1 VAISFFEQ
9 CLANNFAGDM
19 AVKIYQG
26 SLLLQYLK
34 KKTGS
39 VSLSPKSRA
48 NLGNLYAIYVLVED
62 YIKEGFDKSG
72 KYSNYNGASF
82 SDLFNRQRQLPFGS
96 KLQNHALNHRCNQ
109 EFIKFFPRCGEPIT
123 RDTKTQKYWINEKM
137 LLIKMNS
144 SETNIASVV
153 IEIIDKYIGK
163 RSEKYNEILKKCDDL
178 KNEKDEDIIIHFI
191 ESLVSP
197 TSDARTFEIISFVI
211 LKNYFEIESVWF
223 GKSKSNINNE
233 TLQLFKTGRT
243 NANDGGIDFVMKP
256 LGRFFQVTEDIDL
269 KKFFLD
275 IEKINRFP
283 ITFVIKSTK
292 NEKELIKKIE
302 EKAKSEYEPQIV
314 KKYMGAIEEIISL
327 PELLERL
334 HVVVKKDKIAN
345 LLTDLEAYFKV
356 EFDIK

>member
-1 VAISFFEQ
+1 
-9 CLANNFAGDM
+9 
-19 AVKIYQG
+19 
-26 SLLLQYLK
+26 
-34 KKTGS
+34 
-39 VSLSPKSRA
+39 
-48 NLGNLYAIYVLVED
+48 
-62 YIKEGFDKSG
+62 
-72 KYSNYNGASF
+72 
-82 SDLFNRQRQLPFGS
+82 
-96 KLQNHALNHRCNQ
+96 
-109 EFIKFFPRCGEPIT
+109 
-123 RDTKTQKYWINEKM
+123 M

-153 IEIIDKYIGK
+153 IEIIDKYVGK

-223 GKSKSNINNE
+223 GKSKSNVNNE

-256 LGRFFQVTEDIDL
+256 LGRFFQVTEDINL

-292 NEKELIKKIE
+292 KEKELIKKIGD
-302 EKAKSEYEPQIV
+302 KAKSEYDPETV

-334 HVVVKKDKIAN
+334 HVVVKKGKIAN